1 MRVFDPADHSA
12 NFVVLAPDSPM
23 SEADVLR
30 TFGPAARVY
39 RFTTYTILVWRKN
52 LLPDLGPAIN

>member
-1 MRVFDPADHSA
+1 M
-12 NFVVLAPDSPM
+12 
-23 SEADVLR
+23 LR

-39 RFTTYTILVWRKN
+39 RFKTYTILVWGKN